1 MARIPKRLRTRAH
14 FDAAAAHLCGACE
27 HMEFMVTELEEPLPT
42 RLRAP
47 GFEALLKAIV
57 GQQVSIAAA
66 ASIWGR
72 LEATID
78 PMSPENFLRKR
89 ATTLRKCGLSAQK
102 ARYGR
107 ELAKAIATGALNIE
121 GLPRM
126 ADEDAIAH
134 LTLVP
139 GIGQWTAEIYLLSC
153 LGRPDVFPAG
163 DLALQATY
171 QQVAGLD
178 ERPSTN
184 EMVVIAERWSPYRAV
199 AARVLWT
206 YLHHVRRIEAEEK
219 EVEKAKATA

>member
-1 MARIPKRLRTRAH
+1 MPKPPARLRTRAH
-14 FDAAAAHLCGACE
+14 FDAAAAHLCAACE
-27 HMEFMVTELEEPLPT
+27 HMDLMIGELEAPIPT
-42 RLRAP
+42 RLRPP
-47 GFEALLKAIV
+47 GFEALLKSIV

-72 LEATID
+72 LETTID
-78 PMSPENFLRKR
+78 PLTPENFLRKR

-107 ELAKAIATGALNIE
+107 ELAKAIASGALEIE
-121 GLPRM
+121 NLPRM

-134 LTLVP
+134 LTQVP

-153 LGRPDVFPAG
+153 LGRPDVFPSG

-171 QQVAGLD
+171 QRVAGLE
-178 ERPSTN
+178 ERPNTK
-184 EMVVIAERWSPYRAV
+184 EMVLIAERWSPYRAV

-206 YLHHVRRIEAEEK
+206 YLHQVRRLEDEKKKEA
-219 EVEKAKATA
+219 AQ